1 MVSRYIGMKGFLSF
15 LILHELNKK
24 KFCGEDLAE
33 NIGRRKGG
41 KLTPGTI
48 YPALKVLREQK
59 LVKMK
64 QSGRKKNYILTKKGH
79 DELKATYKEFGS
91 MFKGL
96 KGKIK

>member
-1 MVSRYIGMKGFLSF
+1 MARRYIEMKGFLSF
-15 LILHELNKK
+15 LILHELSKK
-24 KFCGEDLAE
+24 KICGEELAE
-33 NIGRRKGG
+33 NIGNRKGG

-64 QSGRKKNYILTKKGH
+64 QSGRKKNYVLTKKGQE
-79 DELKATYKEFGS
+79 ELKATYKEFS
-91 MFKGL
+91 NMFQGL